1 MPDITRLLQAAS
13 GGDAEA
19 RDALFKAVYSE
30 LENLARMRLARDST
44 LTHLDA
50 RSLVHEAYL
59 RLTKQAELPSANR
72 RAFFGYA
79 SQVMRS
85 VVVDYVRARQT
96 AKRGSGEAP
105 VTLVTSAVDDQT
117 PVTDVSALDE
127 ALQDL
132 KRVDERC
139 HRLVEMRFFG
149 GLEFTEIA
157 EVLGV
162 SVTTVSRDWSKARL
176 FLFKAIHG

>member
-1 MPDITRLLQAAS
+1 
-13 GGDAEA
+13 
-19 RDALFKAVYSE
+19 
-30 LENLARMRLARDST
+30 
-44 LTHLDA
+44 
-50 RSLVHEAYL
+50 
-59 RLTKQAELPSANR
+59 
-72 RAFFGYA
+72 
-79 SQVMRS
+79 
-85 VVVDYVRARQT
+85 
-96 AKRGSGEAP
+96 

-127 ALQDL
+127 ALEDL
-132 KRVDERC
+132 RRVDERC